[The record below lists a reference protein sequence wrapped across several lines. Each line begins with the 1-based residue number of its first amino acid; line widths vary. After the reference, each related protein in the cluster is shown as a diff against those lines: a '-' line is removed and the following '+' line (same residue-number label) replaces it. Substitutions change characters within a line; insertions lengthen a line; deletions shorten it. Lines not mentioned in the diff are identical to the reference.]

1 MLTVI
6 FKSIVVFLVCYALID
21 IVRRIISAFF
31 AKTPPIKDDV
41 FVVIKIKNKNEN
53 IEGIVRSIIWRSLS
67 SSGGSFVPSILI
79 VDMGSDEKTVEIV
92 QRLCE
97 DYGFIY
103 YTTEDEYTQMKNS
116 FLGDFNGK

>member
-1 MLTVI
+1 MVSVI
-6 FKSIVVFLVCYALID
+6 FKSVVVFLVCYALID
-21 IVRRIISAFF
+21 IIRRIISAVFS
-31 AKTPPIKDDV
+31 KSPHIKDDV
-41 FVVIKIKNKNEN
+41 FVVIKIKNKNEH

-92 QRLCE
+92 KKLCD

-116 FLGDFNGK
+116 FLGDFDGK